1 MLITL
6 KSRFRKTARMMAYM
20 QNISEP
26 SGVSIPENEKP
37 IIRAHDI
44 VYNIPANAQR
54 EETSKVFEMV
64 AFDTMATDESP
75 TNAMEAGGTPMLLL
89 VRGIA

>member
-1 MLITL
+1 
-6 KSRFRKTARMMAYM
+6 MMAYM

-26 SGVSIPENEKP
+26 SGASIPENEKP

-44 VYNIPANAQR
+44 VYITPANAQR
-54 EETSKVFEMV
+54 EETSKVFEIV
-64 AFDTMATDESP
+64 AFDTTATEESP
-75 TNAMEAGGTPMLLL
+75 TNVIEAGGTLMLL